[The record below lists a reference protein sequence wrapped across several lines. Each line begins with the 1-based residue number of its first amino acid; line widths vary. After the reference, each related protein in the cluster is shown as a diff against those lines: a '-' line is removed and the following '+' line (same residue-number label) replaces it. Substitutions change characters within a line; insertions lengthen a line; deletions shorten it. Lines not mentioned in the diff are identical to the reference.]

1 MLKSWRQAV
10 NAKMPGPNPNYDPS
24 RQDYGY
30 WWKLNTA
37 PK

>member
-1 MLKSWRQAV
+1 V
-10 NAKMPGPNPNYDPS
+10 NAQMPKPNPAWDSS
-24 RQDYGY
+24 REDYGY